1 MTLRAVSDV
10 ENMFDFLLGV
20 IAFAKGGGTQEI
32 EDWAFDY
39 SKMVLQAAEEPM
51 KDLDLLDK
59 RLQTLNEAERLDLNN
74 DFKTAY

>member
-1 MTLRAVSDV
+1 
-10 ENMFDFLLGV
+10 
-20 IAFAKGGGTQEI
+20 
-32 EDWAFDY
+32 
-39 SKMVLQAAEEPM
+39 MVLQAAEEPM

>member
-32 EDWAFDY
+32 ED
-39 SKMVLQAAEEPM
+39 
-51 KDLDLLDK
+51 
-59 RLQTLNEAERLDLNN
+59 
-74 DFKTAY
+74 